1 MYFRAYKPK
10 VSVWHQI
17 IEFQIFL
24 WKDKNKRAMVFFLI
38 VRSNPHRRRTTLYF
52 WWKQRINCNFRLQYS
67 IEEISPKTKISPKL
81 IRSPNWIGLIMKNP
95 QITDKICPLYNWICQ
110 LEIKE
115 IGTDCLGLVFAWLLC
130 HSNGD
135 GGQRIRKKISTD
147 FTIKLITFGK

>member
-52 WWKQRINCNFRLQYS
+52 WWKQRINCNFRLQNS
-67 IEEISPKTKISPKL
+67 IEEISPKTEISPKL
-81 IRSPNWIGLIMKNP
+81 IRLLNWNWTNNEKPSNYWQDLSFIQLNLSTWNKGDWHWLP
-95 QITDKICPLYNWICQ
+95 WPCICMTLMSQQWRWRTEKQ
-110 LEIKE
+110 
-115 IGTDCLGLVFAWLLC
+115 
-130 HSNGD
+130 
-135 GGQRIRKKISTD
+135 KKI
-147 FTIKLITFGK
+147 IYWLHH